1 MRFKSFW
8 VWWMGKWYGIKSKII
23 FFWLFITLETNV
35 LLTMIVICGL
45 KVLLWEAGSSVGRPG
60 AGGIGT
66 KTNSALNWSL
76 VGVGVEADLGN
87 KTKHVGI
94 WGLALKSDD
103 EVKDLCSKLIIG
115 AKTGLKIFL
124 WSYNREQQFFFW
136 DQGHNSP
143 RE

>member
-1 MRFKSFW
+1 
-8 VWWMGKWYGIKSKII
+8 
-23 FFWLFITLETNV
+23 
-35 LLTMIVICGL
+35 MIVICGL
-45 KVLLWEAGSSVGRPG
+45 KVLLWEAGRLVGQPG

-115 AKTGLKIFL
+115 VESNG
-124 WSYNREQQFFFW
+124 
-136 DQGHNSP
+136 
-143 RE
+143 